1 MKNYS
6 ITIETGEHAGETVWV
21 HRSIAVAG
29 FIFCRINNEWCVLAN
44 QRGEG
49 APDFQGYWNCPC
61 GYLDFDE
68 TLAEACSREIYEE
81 TGVKIEPSALYMCS
95 VNDDPKDSNRQN
107 VTMRFMAVVDESHIG
122 ISTNAIKGQLGG
134 EENEVKAIMWVK
146 MSDLDN
152 YQWAFNH
159 RHLIEGI
166 FYTYVDYEETECPP
180 CILCIYHM
188 FSEPRFRVGVAGQD
202 GFYHVDMVDELNADL
217 CEDDDPYTIDDCPIV
232 HYVGGF
238 ETDRDR
244 DSAMTNAS
252 SEDIAF
258 IRSKS
263 KWDSGTAENILRR
276 HTMKYLNP
284 SFYGQQ

>member
-1 MKNYS
+1 MKNYP
-6 ITIETGEHAGETVWV
+6 IKIETGETVWV

-29 FIFCRINNEWCVLAN
+29 FIFCKINDEWCVLAN

-49 APDFQGYWNCPC
+49 APGYWNCPC

-95 VNDDPKDSNRQN
+95 VNDNPNRQN

-146 MSDLDN
+146 ISDLDN

-159 RHLIEGI
+159 KHLIEGI
-166 FYTYVDYEETECPP
+166 FYTYVDYEE
-180 CILCIYHM
+180 
-188 FSEPRFRVGVAGQD
+188 
-202 GFYHVDMVDELNADL
+202 VDDL
-217 CEDDDPYTIDDCPIV
+217 
-232 HYVGGF
+232 F
-238 ETDRDR
+238 
-244 DSAMTNAS
+244 
-252 SEDIAF
+252 
-258 IRSKS
+258 
-263 KWDSGTAENILRR
+263 AE
-276 HTMKYLNP
+276 
-284 SFYGQQ
+284 

>member
-1 MKNYS
+1 MKNYP
-6 ITIETGEHAGETVWV
+6 IKIETGEHAGETVWV

-81 TGVKIEPSALYMCS
+81 TGVKIE
-95 VNDDPKDSNRQN
+95 
-107 VTMRFMAVVDESHIG
+107 
-122 ISTNAIKGQLGG
+122 
-134 EENEVKAIMWVK
+134 
-146 MSDLDN
+146 
-152 YQWAFNH
+152 
-159 RHLIEGI
+159 
-166 FYTYVDYEETECPP
+166 
-180 CILCIYHM
+180 
-188 FSEPRFRVGVAGQD
+188 
-202 GFYHVDMVDELNADL
+202 
-217 CEDDDPYTIDDCPIV
+217 
-232 HYVGGF
+232 
-238 ETDRDR
+238 
-244 DSAMTNAS
+244 
-252 SEDIAF
+252 
-258 IRSKS
+258 S

>member
-1 MKNYS
+1 MKNYP

-29 FIFCRINNEWCVLAN
+29 FIFCKINDEWCVN

-68 TLAEACSREIYEE
+68 TLAEACSRE

-107 VTMRFMAVVDESHIG
+107 VTMRFMAVVDE
-122 ISTNAIKGQLGG
+122 
-134 EENEVKAIMWVK
+134 
-146 MSDLDN
+146 
-152 YQWAFNH
+152 
-159 RHLIEGI
+159 
-166 FYTYVDYEETECPP
+166 
-180 CILCIYHM
+180 
-188 FSEPRFRVGVAGQD
+188 
-202 GFYHVDMVDELNADL
+202 ADL

-238 ETDRDR
+238 ETDRA
-244 DSAMTNAS
+244 AMTNVS

>member
-1 MKNYS
+1 MKNYP
-6 ITIETGEHAGETVWV
+6 IKIETGEHAGETVWV

-166 FYTYVDYEETECPP
+166 FYTYVDY
-180 CILCIYHM
+180 
-188 FSEPRFRVGVAGQD
+188 
-202 GFYHVDMVDELNADL
+202 
-217 CEDDDPYTIDDCPIV
+217 DPYTIDDCPIV

>member
-1 MKNYS
+1 MKNYP
-6 ITIETGEHAGETVWV
+6 IKIETGEHAGETVWI
-21 HRSIAVAG
+21 HRSIAVVG
-29 FIFCRINNEWCVLAN
+29 FVFCKINNEWCVLAN

-81 TGVKIEPSALYMCS
+81 TELRLNLVLFTCVVLMMTRKI
-95 VNDDPKDSNRQN
+95 SNRQN

-159 RHLIEGI
+159 KHLIEGV
-166 FYTYVDYEETECPP
+166 FHTYVDYEEIE
-180 CILCIYHM
+180 
-188 FSEPRFRVGVAGQD
+188 
-202 GFYHVDMVDELNADL
+202 DL
-217 CEDDDPYTIDDCPIV
+217 DNL
-232 HYVGGF
+232 F
-238 ETDRDR
+238 
-244 DSAMTNAS
+244 
-252 SEDIAF
+252 
-258 IRSKS
+258 
-263 KWDSGTAENILRR
+263 AE
-276 HTMKYLNP
+276 
-284 SFYGQQ
+284 